1 MSPTTRF
8 HANERWGQLRN
19 ERHHLRAIEP
29 FAHQHRAVCIHAN
42 KVEHLFCKVNTEYA
56 QLLFHWT
63 HLLLVNDFIRPLK
76 SFWLMEA
83 VPHRG
88 GSISLI

>member
-1 MSPTTRF
+1 MRPTTRF
-8 HANERWGQLRN
+8 HAKERWGQLRD
-19 ERHHLRAIEP
+19 ERHHLRTLEP
-29 FAHQHRAVCIHAN
+29 FAHHNRAVGIHAN
-42 KVEHLFCKVNTEYA
+42 KVKYLFCKVNTEYA
-56 QLLFHWT
+56 QLLFHGT
-63 HLLLVNDFIRPLK
+63 RLLLVHDFSRLLK